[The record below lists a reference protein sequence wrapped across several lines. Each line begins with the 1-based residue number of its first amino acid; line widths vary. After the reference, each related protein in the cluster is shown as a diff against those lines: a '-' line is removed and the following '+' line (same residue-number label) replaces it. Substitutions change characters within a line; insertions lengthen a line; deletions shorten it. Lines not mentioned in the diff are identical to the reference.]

1 MGTSSGP
8 GGRHRRSPPD
18 SASGLLCDQLRER
31 ANSGQP
37 LPAERAMVAEFGVTR
52 HRLRQALAALRASG
66 ELGKPPIPRGLARSS
81 AALVH
86 RTNPIEVAELRVAL
100 EPVLARMAAL
110 RATPI
115 DIARIMRTA
124 TTLAES
130 QSAGADL
137 EFHRAIAAATRNNL
151 AADLYGLL
159 RQIGRNA
166 RIHVKTVRERPA
178 GRLRQR
184 DAEHM
189 QVARAIAARDPD
201 EAERAMRAHMRMVQQ
216 QVIDQL
222 ALAERTDSA
231 REVLDDRPHRSG
243 QPLPQA

>member
-1 MGTSSGP
+1 MNGP
-8 GGRHRRSPPD
+8 KARPLSE
-18 SASGLLCDQLRER
+18 ASVDTVTHMSERQTLEGSTTAARVHALEQLSER
-31 ANSGQP
+31 LRQRAATGQP
-37 LPAERAMVAEFGVTR
+37 LPAERTLVAELGVTR
-52 HRLRQALAALRASG
+52 HQLRQALARLRASG
-66 ELGKPPIPRGLARSS
+66 ELGRPPIPRSLARSS

-86 RTNPIEVAELRVAL
+86 RTNPIEVAELRLAL

-115 DIARIMRTA
+115 DISRIMRTA

-130 QSAGADL
+130 HSAAADF

-159 RQIGRNA
+159 RQIGRDT
-166 RIHVKTVRERPA
+166 RIHLKAVGERPA
-178 GRLRQR
+178 GRLPQR

-189 QVARAIAARDPD
+189 QVARAIASRDPD

-216 QVIDQL
+216 QVIDQM
-222 ALAERTDSA
+222 ATPETR
-231 REVLDDRPHRSG
+231 G
-243 QPLPQA
+243 